1 MRLVVRSRISGEE
14 REVPVTGGVVVIG
27 RGTALA
33 SEVNPLTG
41 ETRLNIPSQF
51 ISQVHARLESSGSA
65 WEIQALGS
73 NAMRLNDRYLATREK
88 APVVSGDELDCG
100 DFIVAFLASK
110 EEGSA
115 AIAREDIAATM
126 TGLELSVHA
135 ALLDAMDL
143 RRTDKQLDIEQPQ
156 VQAQILG
163 HLGRILDAQLRSL
176 TAEMRRAL
184 ARHSMR
190 KLLVYRITAAGGDV
204 LLSTSAALAK
214 QPLSPITARKIDSE
228 LTRLSSSLSLELSTR
243 SLKRDLERVDAA
255 FDTAFAAAELELGAA
270 ILNDLIAL
278 YVRQSTLALVFGL
291 GPLQELMEMEVVS
304 EVMVVSRDLIF
315 IEKGG
320 IIEDSR
326 RAFPTDASLMAVIER
341 IVAPVGRRIDKS
353 SPMVD
358 AHLPDGSRVNAIVP
372 PLALRGPC
380 VTIRKFRKSPLGID
394 DLVKFGA
401 LTPTMRD
408 FLAACVR
415 GRKNIV
421 VSGGTGS
428 GKTTLLNCLS
438 SFIGE
443 AERVVTVED
452 TAELQLRQSHV
463 VSLESKPANME
474 GKGAVTIRDLVRN
487 ALRMRPDRVVVG
499 ECRGGE
505 ALDML
510 QAMNTGHDG
519 SMTTAHANAPE
530 DMIRRLETMVLMAV
544 DMPITAIREQIAS
557 AVDVIVQIQRF
568 PDGRRRITHIS
579 EVVDVDPRSKE
590 VIVDHVFALPRQQAG
605 GDAAYTGYLPTF
617 AAELLAKK
625 HLELGLFFTAERA

>member
-1 MRLVVRSRISGEE
+1 V
-14 REVPVTGGVVVIG
+14 
-27 RGTALA
+27 
-33 SEVNPLTG
+33 
-41 ETRLNIPSQF
+41 
-51 ISQVHARLESSGSA
+51 
-65 WEIQALGS
+65 
-73 NAMRLNDRYLATREK
+73 
-88 APVVSGDELDCG
+88 
-100 DFIVAFLASK
+100 
-110 EEGSA
+110 
-115 AIAREDIAATM
+115 
-126 TGLELSVHA
+126 
-135 ALLDAMDL
+135 
-143 RRTDKQLDIEQPQ
+143 
-156 VQAQILG
+156 
-163 HLGRILDAQLRSL
+163 
-176 TAEMRRAL
+176 
-184 ARHSMR
+184 
-190 KLLVYRITAAGGDV
+190 
-204 LLSTSAALAK
+204 
-214 QPLSPITARKIDSE
+214 DS
-228 LTRLSSSLSLELSTR
+228 
-243 SLKRDLERVDAA
+243 A
-255 FDTAFAAAELELGAA
+255 FDNAFAAAELELGTA
-270 ILNDLIAL
+270 ILNDIIAL
-278 YVRQSTLALVFGL
+278 YVRQTTLALVFGL
-291 GPLQELMEMEVVS
+291 GPLQELMEMEAVS
-304 EVMVVSRDLIF
+304 EVMVVARDLIF

-326 RAFPTDASLMAVIER
+326 RSFPTDASLMAVIER

-380 VTIRKFRKSPLGID
+380 VTIRKFRKSPMAID
-394 DLVKFGA
+394 DLVKLGA

-544 DMPITAIREQIAS
+544 DMPVTAIREQIAS

-590 VIVDHVFALPRQQAG
+590 VIVDHVFALPRQQAD

-625 HLELGLFFTAERA
+625 HLDLGLFFTAERA